1 MRETDGARRS
11 SAPVSLT
18 VELMDEN
25 DNAPVIEGG
34 NADISLPAG
43 NTRRKVALLRASDI
57 DSSSQ
62 GDAGLRYLLTV
73 NRL

>member
-1 MRETDGARRS
+1 
-11 SAPVSLT
+11 
-18 VELMDEN
+18 MDEN

-62 GDAGLRYLLTV
+62 GDAGLRYISA
-73 NRL
+73 NC